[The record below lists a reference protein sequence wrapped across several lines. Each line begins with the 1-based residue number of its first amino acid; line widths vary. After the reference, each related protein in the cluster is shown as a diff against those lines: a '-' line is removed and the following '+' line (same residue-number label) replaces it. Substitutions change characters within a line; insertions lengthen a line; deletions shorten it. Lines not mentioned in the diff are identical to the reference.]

1 MIKPALLFY
10 LKLEGDLKR
19 AGLKI
24 NLYDPCVPNKIV
36 EEENMTVV
44 FHVNDLKVSQ
54 KSDKDITKV
63 IEYLDGIYPG
73 LKTVIGYIHDYLGMR
88 LDH

>member
-1 MIKPALLFY
+1 
-10 LKLEGDLKR
+10 
-19 AGLKI
+19 
-24 NLYDPCVPNKIV
+24 
-36 EEENMTVV
+36 MTIL